1 MATTADQIAALRGQK
16 PARLGDLL
24 KHPQFSRLLRA
35 LAVSS
40 LGDWVG
46 FVAVAALVV
55 QLGKRSGS
63 GGAEFAVA
71 GVMAARLLPS
81 VLFGPLAGVL
91 IDRYDRKRLMM
102 VADLTRG
109 AMYATMPFL
118 GRLWMIYLLSF
129 VIECFSLLWTPA
141 KDASLPNMVPKRQLQ
156 NANVINLA
164 LTYGTLPLGGILY
177 TALVAL
183 SGAVSGEG
191 GYLSSNPAFLPL
203 WLDGATFFFSAFM
216 VSRLALRAPGGKA
229 RSESFRVGEAF
240 TELRE
245 GLRFM
250 REHTLARAMLIG
262 IVMAFTGAGSV
273 MSVGPIFADKVLHS
287 ETAWGV
293 LVTSL
298 GVGMGVGMGALNVV
312 NRYLEKETL
321 FSAAMLATGVA
332 GIVLPLM
339 PSVAS
344 TAVLTGVVGA
354 FAGMTWVTGYTI
366 LQENISDEFRGR
378 TFGTLT
384 TLARLGLFLSL
395 AGFPVLAGIVG
406 DHRLPFTDV
415 RIRGAQVSLAVGGL
429 VVLLAGVASRRG
441 LKRSRIARPRALNL
455 HLRLRKAPP
464 KGLFIAFEG
473 VEGAGKG
480 TQIRLVEEW
489 LGDEGRS
496 VLVTREP
503 GGTELG
509 ERLRDAVLSKDH
521 PVVDARA
528 EALVFAA
535 SRAQHVVSVIR
546 PALAEGRVVLCDR
559 YVDSSLAYQ
568 GVARGLGEQD
578 ILQLNAWAT
587 QGLFPDLVVLLHLEP
602 EKGLS
607 RKTEEGDRFESE
619 DEEFH
624 AKVADAYLHLAEEH
638 PERFAVIDADAT
650 PDVVHER
657 VREAIRPFLEER
669 DAEAAEEAAAA
680 EDPKP

>member
-1 MATTADQIAALRGQK
+1 MASTADQIAALRGQR
-16 PARLGDLL
+16 PARLADLL
-24 KHPQFSRLLRA
+24 SHPQFSRLWRA
-35 LAVSS
+35 LLVSS

-46 FVAVAALVV
+46 FIAVAALVAD
-55 QLGKRSGS
+55 LGGPR
-63 GGAEFAVA
+63 GAGFAVA

-81 VLFGPLAGVL
+81 VLFGPFAGVL
-91 IDRYDRKRLMM
+91 VDRYDRKRLMI
-102 VADLTRG
+102 VADVTRG
-109 AMYATMPFL
+109 AMYAAMPFV
-118 GRLWMIYLLSF
+118 GRLWAIFLLSF
-129 VIECFSLLWTPA
+129 VIECFSLLWTPS

-156 NANVINLA
+156 NANTINLA

-177 TALVAL
+177 TAMVAL
-183 SGAVSGEG
+183 AGVFEERLAFAG
-191 GYLSSNPAFLPL
+191 GPTFLAL

-216 VSRLALRAPGGKA
+216 LSRLSLRSGA
-229 RSESFRVGEAF
+229 RQRPATFRFGEAF
-240 TELRE
+240 DDLRE
-245 GLRFM
+245 GLKFM
-250 REHTLARAMLIG
+250 RGHGLARAMLLG

-273 MSVGPIFADKVLHS
+273 MSVGPIFALEHLHS
-287 ETAWGV
+287 PTSWGV

-298 GVGMGVGMGALNVV
+298 GVGMGIGMASLAII
-312 NRYLEKETL
+312 NRYVEKETL
-321 FSAAMLATGVA
+321 FSAAMVATGVA

-339 PSVAS
+339 PNVALAAS
-344 TAVLTGVVGA
+344 LTAVVGA

-366 LQENISDEFRGR
+366 LQENISDEYRGR

-395 AGFPVLAGIVG
+395 AGFPLLAGLVG
-406 DHRLPFTDV
+406 TNRLPFSGPEIEGT
-415 RIRGAQVSLAVGGL
+415 QVALFAGGL

-441 LKRSRIARPRALNL
+441 LKRSRIARPRALSL

-464 KGLFIAFEG
+464 EGLFIVFEG

-480 TQIRLVEEW
+480 TQIRLAREW
-489 LGDEGRS
+489 LEAEGHG

-521 PVVDARA
+521 AAVDARA

-546 PALAEGRVVLCDR
+546 PALGEGRVVLCDR

-607 RKTEEGDRFESE
+607 RKPEEGDRFETE

-638 PERFAVIDADAT
+638 PERFAVIDADA
-650 PDVVHER
+650 PPEAVHDR
-657 VREAIRPFLEER
+657 VRAAIAPLLEQREADTRADEEGAR
-669 DAEAAEEAAAA
+669 
-680 EDPKP
+680 